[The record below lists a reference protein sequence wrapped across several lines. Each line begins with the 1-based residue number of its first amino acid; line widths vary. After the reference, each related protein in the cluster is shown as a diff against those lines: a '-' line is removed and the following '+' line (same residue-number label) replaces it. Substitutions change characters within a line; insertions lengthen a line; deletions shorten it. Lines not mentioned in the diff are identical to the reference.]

1 MGYLILLL
9 ILVAIIVYFWSYVKI
24 ILGVVG
30 IITILKSLI
39 LIFSDDDDVKP
50 TGIIFLI
57 IGLALAIFFIFV
69 PYWNVCK
76 WILLGLGILA
86 VMILVIVD
94 IESRNEEKEKERK
107 RLEKEHQK
115 KLEQERLERKRL
127 ERKRVQ
133 SKLESTFEGTFLPI
147 PEKLSETHNLAHIKS
162 LLKEYNQLNKTI
174 KDSSSE
180 DFEKTKK
187 SLFDTQL
194 SLFYELNIFPES
206 TVKDF
211 FKQPSLRKDIDEENI
226 LKGKSEVFKI
236 ISDLELRL
244 KKITTPNVDTR
255 LKQIENMDTSGV
267 IGTSIEKLT
276 EQTKEYKILENE
288 LLKIVKDLDEI
299 RNKVNKEVTKVRLVA
314 YRNVYLAREV
324 VSFYLSKGK
333 TKEDMEKSLFKIDI
347 SKLKT
352 SYLDISNL
360 QMDYDNVT
368 GGALVGLQAANTLR
382 SSGVRVGKKATI
394 GLAAA
399 GALVA
404 AYQEREQKKEANRT
418 QQLNLIKNIDK
429 ITCSITEERTAIKST
444 IELVEKITNVNINLY
459 REYVQLRD
467 RVFNGDAELSKNDF
481 MHLIKLVNAFNE
493 IRNDKLIN

>member
-147 PEKLSETHNLAHIKS
+147 PEKLCETHNLAHIKS
-162 LLKEYNQLNKTI
+162 LLKEYNQLNKKKI
-174 KDSSSE
+174 QVV
-180 DFEKTKK
+180 KTLKK
-187 SLFDTQL
+187 LKNHYL
-194 SLFYELNIFPES
+194 IHNYLYS
-206 TVKDF
+206 TNLIYFQKA
-211 FKQPSLRKDIDEENI
+211 
-226 LKGKSEVFKI
+226 
-236 ISDLELRL
+236 RL
-244 KKITTPNVDTR
+244 KIFLN
-255 LKQIENMDTSGV
+255 N
-267 IGTSIEKLT
+267 
-276 EQTKEYKILENE
+276 
-288 LLKIVKDLDEI
+288 
-299 RNKVNKEVTKVRLVA
+299 LV
-314 YRNVYLAREV
+314 
-324 VSFYLSKGK
+324 
-333 TKEDMEKSLFKIDI
+333 
-347 SKLKT
+347 
-352 SYLDISNL
+352 
-360 QMDYDNVT
+360 
-368 GGALVGLQAANTLR
+368 
-382 SSGVRVGKKATI
+382 
-394 GLAAA
+394 
-399 GALVA
+399 
-404 AYQEREQKKEANRT
+404 
-418 QQLNLIKNIDK
+418 
-429 ITCSITEERTAIKST
+429 
-444 IELVEKITNVNINLY
+444 
-459 REYVQLRD
+459 
-467 RVFNGDAELSKNDF
+467 
-481 MHLIKLVNAFNE
+481 
-493 IRNDKLIN
+493 